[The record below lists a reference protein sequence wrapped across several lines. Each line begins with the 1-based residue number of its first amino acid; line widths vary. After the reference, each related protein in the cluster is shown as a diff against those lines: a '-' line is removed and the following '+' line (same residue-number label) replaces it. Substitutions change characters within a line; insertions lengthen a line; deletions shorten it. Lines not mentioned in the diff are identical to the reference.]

1 MSIRT
6 SKSMSRLTA
15 MPPPTPTRRSSTTS
29 LSSMGMMASSSV
41 VGGGCTI
48 SSNSVCST
56 FPTPRK
62 TNVKYQGQ
70 GSNVS
75 ARSDDVYQP
84 QQQQQRPRQNNDHND
99 VPPTRKAKHIQREY
113 QLLQSQ
119 TLLLLGTAFASF
131 LLFLLFTLPFA
142 ALIGLTVMITSLGA
156 CFLVAF
162 SAAKTRYQL
171 ELQHPLGLVRYLP
184 EKIRSH
190 LTEKSLHD
198 CLSQSSSKES
208 LTSLSRCQSKE
219 SLASMGQTMY
229 QVSSKGSLSSMTQQQ
244 QYGDQGGRNRHN
256 RRGAR

>member
-75 ARSDDVYQP
+75 ARSDDVYQYQP
-84 QQQQQRPRQNNDHND
+84 QQQRQRQNNDHND

-256 RRGAR
+256 RRGVR